1 MLFNNFGSRKT
12 NMRNYLILLAF
23 LLLCSSTTHAQVKPR
38 IYLSSYVYDV
48 KTGKLGFI
56 NSMDGSNRNSLTIG
70 GPNAAAVSMK
80 NNLLSVKPAA
90 RKAGKALHIEVN
102 GQQFTILKNT
112 FIDNKVIAHRGAW
125 KHTGATEN
133 SIGSL
138 NAAFQLGCKG
148 SEFDVHMS
156 ADSVLFIHHDPVIAG
171 LKIEESTAAQL
182 RALKLDNGETLPTL
196 EEYLTAGMKQQ
207 KTRLIL
213 EIKASVISKA
223 RGIALEKRVLK
234 MVEDMQAQA
243 WVDYISFD
251 YDICK
256 ELIKDAPYA
265 RVAYLN
271 GDKSPAELAAG
282 HFFGLDY
289 HLSVFKKNPTW
300 IKEAK
305 DLKLDVN
312 VWTVNEEADMD
323 YFLKEGADV
332 ITTNEPEL
340 LLNKT
345 AI

>member
-1 MLFNNFGSRKT
+1 
-12 NMRNYLILLAF
+12 MRNNLKLLVF
-23 LLLCSSTTHAQVKPR
+23 LLLCSSPVFAQAKPR
-38 IYLSSYVYDV
+38 LYLSSYAYDP
-48 KTGKLGFI
+48 KTGKLGSVLGLEGTALKI
-56 NSMDGSNRNSLTIG
+56 AGAD
-70 GPNAAAVSMK
+70 AAVIAVK
-80 NNLLSVKPAA
+80 NQVLYVKPAA
-90 RKAGKALHIEVN
+90 RKSGKPLHIELN
-102 GQQFTILKNT
+102 GQPFTILKNG
-112 FIDNKVIAHRGAW
+112 FVNNKVIAHRGAW

-133 SIGSL
+133 SIASL
-138 NAAFQLGCKG
+138 NAAVQIGCMG

-156 ADSVLFIHHDPVIAG
+156 ADSVLFIHHDPVISG

-182 RALKLDNGETLPTL
+182 RALKLDNGEVLPTL

-207 KTRLIL
+207 KTKLIL

-223 RGIALEKRVLK
+223 RGIALEKRVLQ
-234 MVEDMQAQA
+234 MVQDMQAEA

-265 RVAYLN
+265 KIAYLN
-271 GDKSPAELAAG
+271 GDKSPAELAAE

-305 DLKLDVN
+305 ALNLDVN

-332 ITTNEPEL
+332 ITTNDPEL
-340 LLNKT
+340 LLKKT
-345 AI
+345 L

>member
-1 MLFNNFGSRKT
+1 
-12 NMRNYLILLAF
+12 MRNKLILLAF
-23 LLLCSSTTHAQVKPR
+23 LLLSGSTIQAQEKPAL
-38 IYLSSYVYDV
+38 YLSSYTYDA
-48 KTGKLGFI
+48 KTGKLGTI
-56 NSMDGSNRNSLTIG
+56 KSLDGASLNNLKIA
-70 GPNAAAVSMK
+70 GPDAAAISFK
-80 NNLLSVKPAA
+80 NNQLSVKPTA
-90 RKAGKALHIEVN
+90 RKAGKPLHIEVN
-102 GQQFTILKNT
+102 GQPFTILKND

-133 SIGSL
+133 SIGAL

-156 ADSVLFIHHDPVIAG
+156 ADSVLFIHHDAVISG

-182 RALKLDNGETLPTL
+182 RTLKLDNGEALPTL
-196 EEYLTAGMKQQ
+196 EDYLTAGMKQQ
-207 KTRLIL
+207 KTKLIL

-234 MVEDMQAQA
+234 MVQDMQAQA

-271 GDKSPAELAAG
+271 GDKSPAALAAE

-289 HLSVFKKNPTW
+289 HISVFKKNPIW
-300 IKEAK
+300 IREAK

-340 LLNKT
+340 LLKKT
-345 AI
+345 AK

>member
-1 MLFNNFGSRKT
+1 MKNKS
-12 NMRNYLILLAF
+12 IVLA
-23 LLLCSSTTHAQVKPR
+23 LMLLCSSQMYAQGR
-38 IYLSSYVYDV
+38 SSLYLSSYEYDA
-48 KTGKLGFI
+48 KTGKLG
-56 NSMDGSNRNSLTIG
+56 SVKRLDGTDLNNLKIA
-70 GPNAAAVSMK
+70 GPDAAAMSIK
-80 NNLLSVKPAA
+80 NNLLYVKPSA
-90 RKAGKALHIEVN
+90 RKAGKPLHIEVN
-102 GQQFTILKNT
+102 GQRFTILKNN
-112 FIDNKVIAHRGAW
+112 FINNKVIAHRGSW

-138 NAAFQLGCKG
+138 NAAVQMGCKG

-156 ADSVLFIHHDPVIAG
+156 ADSVLFIHHDPIIAG

-196 EEYLTAGMKQQ
+196 EEYLSAGMKQQ
-207 KTRLIL
+207 KTKLIL

-234 MVEDMQAQA
+234 LVQDMQAEA

-265 RVAYLN
+265 KVAYLN
-271 GDKSPAELAAG
+271 GDKSPAELAEA

-305 DLKLDVN
+305 SLKLDVN

-340 LLNKT
+340 LLKKT
-345 AI
+345 AL

>member
-1 MLFNNFGSRKT
+1 
-12 NMRNYLILLAF
+12 MRNNLILLVF
-23 LLLCSSTTHAQVKPR
+23 LLLSSSTIRAQVKP
-38 IYLSSYVYDV
+38 IFYLSNYAYDA
-48 KTGKLGFI
+48 KTGKLGAVKSLDSI
-56 NSMDGSNRNSLTIG
+56 NLRSLNIT
-70 GPNAAAVSMK
+70 GPDAAAISFK
-80 NNLLSVKPAA
+80 NNLLVVKAAA
-90 RKAGKALHIEVN
+90 RKAGKPLHIAVN
-102 GQQFTILKNT
+102 GQPFTIIKNE

-133 SIGSL
+133 SIASL
-138 NAAFQLGCKG
+138 NAAVQIGCKG

-207 KTRLIL
+207 KTKLIL
-213 EIKASVISKA
+213 EIKPSVISKA
-223 RGIALEKRVLK
+223 RGIALEKRVLQ
-234 MVEDMQAQA
+234 MVQDMQAQA

-256 ELIKDAPYA
+256 ALIKDAPYA
-265 RVAYLN
+265 KVAYLN
-271 GDKSPAELAAG
+271 GDKSPAELAG
-282 HFFGLDY
+282 EHFFGLDY

-305 DLKLDVN
+305 ALKLDVN

-323 YFLKEGADV
+323 YYLKEGADV
-332 ITTNEPEL
+332 ITTNEPEVL
-340 LLNKT
+340 LKKT
-345 AI
+345 GV

>member
-1 MLFNNFGSRKT
+1 
-12 NMRNYLILLAF
+12 MRNNLKLLVF
-23 LLLCSSTTHAQVKPR
+23 LLLCSSSTFAQVKPR
-38 IYLSSYVYDV
+38 LYLSSYAYDA
-48 KTGKLGFI
+48 KTGKLGALMGLEGTALKI
-56 NSMDGSNRNSLTIG
+56 AGAD
-70 GPNAAAVSMK
+70 AAAITVK
-80 NNLLSVKPAA
+80 NQVMYVKPAA
-90 RKAGKALHIEVN
+90 RKSGKALHIEVN
-102 GQQFTILKNT
+102 GQPFTILKNR
-112 FIDNKVIAHRGAW
+112 FVDNKVIAHRGAW

-133 SIGSL
+133 SIASL
-138 NAAFQLGCKG
+138 NAAVQIGCKG

-182 RALKLDNGETLPTL
+182 RALKLDNGEVLPTL

-207 KTRLIL
+207 KTKLIL

-223 RGIALEKRVLK
+223 RGIALEKRVLQ
-234 MVEDMQAQA
+234 MVQDMQAEA

-265 RVAYLN
+265 KVAYLN
-271 GDKSPAELAAG
+271 GDKSPSELAAE

-305 DLKLDVN
+305 ALNLDVN
-312 VWTVNEEADMD
+312 VWTVNEETDMD

-340 LLNKT
+340 LLKKT
-345 AI
+345 L